1 MSLPHGF
8 AVRVSAYVPRA
19 GPRSQDK
26 PALRLPLRTSAFA
39 STASHP
45 AFVTIAI
52 RPSCWDET
60 GSVVRVIWVYGEAE
74 YFCESDWTRQIAL
87 KYLRKRKFARSDF
100 D

>member
-1 MSLPHGF
+1 
-8 AVRVSAYVPRA
+8 
-19 GPRSQDK
+19 
-26 PALRLPLRTSAFA
+26 
-39 STASHP
+39 
-45 AFVTIAI
+45 VTIAI